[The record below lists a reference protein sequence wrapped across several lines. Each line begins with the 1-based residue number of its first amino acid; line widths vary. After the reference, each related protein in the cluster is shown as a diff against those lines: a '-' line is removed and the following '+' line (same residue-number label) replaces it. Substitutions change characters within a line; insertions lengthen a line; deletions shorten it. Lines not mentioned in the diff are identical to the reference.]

1 MKSINEQE
9 KRISLSNKNL
19 LKAFVIFP
27 LVLALLWALCTTKAS
42 GQKKYTQKQLIENIS
57 KSINSSSTYVTP
69 NDSVELDTSF
79 HHLGKEYDYI
89 LTFFNWWLQVIQLY
103 DMRNSN
109 QKAND
114 PYAKNFMIAMM
125 DFYSNI
131 KTHNAFSEKIKK
143 SFENLSL
150 TDEELQQVFDKF
162 ALLYINQYKHQNTE
176 DLKLLEDFFI
186 KYIDTEHTLLKKNF
200 LNKKKREKEER
211 AYQSQKKKDKNK
223 MDELMKKYLDYLL
236 MDNMHKNRYISPYE
250 VSSCE
255 NMDYHLLDRF
265 LGYKEAD
272 ILHTMQ
278 EMKKYLSFSKD
289 REGFLSQFTGR
300 EKSIMIQKMESTS
313 AFPKFQENL
322 KQLLCYY
329 KLARIYQTKDD
340 KTLSEH
346 PIIEESIINNIIIES
361 LEYFHTKEPANLRF
375 IRNNFY

>member
-1 MKSINEQE
+1 
-9 KRISLSNKNL
+9 
-19 LKAFVIFP
+19 
-27 LVLALLWALCTTKAS
+27 
-42 GQKKYTQKQLIENIS
+42 
-57 KSINSSSTYVTP
+57 
-69 NDSVELDTSF
+69 
-79 HHLGKEYDYI
+79 
-89 LTFFNWWLQVIQLY
+89 
-103 DMRNSN
+103 MRNSN

-114 PYAKNFMIAMM
+114 PYAKIFMIAMM

-236 MDNMHKNRYISPYE
+236 MDNMHKNGYISPYE

-255 NMDYHLLDRF
+255 NVDYHLLDRF